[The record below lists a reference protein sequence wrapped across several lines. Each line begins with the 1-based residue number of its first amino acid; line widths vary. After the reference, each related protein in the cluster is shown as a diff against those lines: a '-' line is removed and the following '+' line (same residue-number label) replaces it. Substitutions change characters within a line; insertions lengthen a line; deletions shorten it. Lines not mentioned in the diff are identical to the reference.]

1 MQAMKFPENA
11 HGWSYSV
18 PAGLARSTLQ
28 AAAFGVLDL
37 LAPAQ
42 VDGAEVF
49 DHLPCPVLLAANHTS
64 HLDTLALL
72 RALPRHFRKHVAV
85 AAAGDYFFANPWSGA
100 AVTLCLNAFPFAR
113 ASSAGAVRAGLE
125 YCAGL
130 LDSGWSVLLFPE
142 GTRSLT
148 GDIGRFR
155 SGVGMLAAHT
165 GAPVVPAYLHG
176 LHRVLPKGQSIPRP
190 GPVAVRFGPPL
201 RFSPGTPHAQASRAI
216 EDAVRSLSIA
226 YAPARQTP
234 YLSVRI

>member
-1 MQAMKFPENA
+1 MELVFLPPSPTHHRPLLATITCKSRIPHFPSATHTTSPKMGNFPSWPLLPIMLHIVSIPTPDPQSPTRRPEARHMQAMKFPENA

-155 SGVGMLAAHT
+155 SGVGMLAA
-165 GAPVVPAYLHG
+165 
-176 LHRVLPKGQSIPRP
+176 
-190 GPVAVRFGPPL
+190 
-201 RFSPGTPHAQASRAI
+201 
-216 EDAVRSLSIA
+216 
-226 YAPARQTP
+226 
-234 YLSVRI
+234 